1 MKTISTILIALVLLV
16 TFSQVELPVNA
27 GQDYQLNLSHIECK
41 GTYVEIHFVLLNTS
55 EGDSI
60 SNLTYTYGTIP
71 PGART
76 GNVVHFTD
84 NVAPGYYNIT
94 SASVSVNSTLV
105 TLHNPGSY
113 AGYYGCQQQPTNTPI
128 PPTNTPV
135 PPTETP
141 VNTPTNTVVPPK
153 ETPVNTPTNTVV
165 PPTETPVNT
174 PTNTVVPPTETPV
187 NTPTNTVV
195 PPTETPSSTPEPT
208 RLTTTPDPTATVGTP
223 NPTGTIVPTDPT
235 GTIVPTDPT
244 GTVVPTDPTGTVVPT
259 DTIVSATFSVPHTG
273 RDDSFFGPGFILT
286 GMVTLGLGIAL
297 NTILRKANVT
307 KRK

>member
-16 TFSQVELPVNA
+16 TLSQVEQPVNA

-41 GTYVEIHFVLLNTS
+41 GTYVEIHFVLLNTV
-55 EGDSI
+55 EGDVI

-94 SASVSVNSTLV
+94 SATVWVNSTSV
-105 TLHNPGSY
+105 TLHNPGAY
-113 AGYYGCQQQPTNTPI
+113 AGNYGCQQPTNTTI
-128 PPTNTPV
+128 PPTSTPTNTPTNTPVPPTSTPTNTPTNTPVSPTETPINTPTNTAV

-141 VNTPTNTVVPPK
+141 VNTPTNTP
-153 ETPVNTPTNTVV
+153 V
-165 PPTETPVNT
+165 PPTETPT
-174 PTNTVVPPTETPV
+174 
-187 NTPTNTVV
+187 
-195 PPTETPSSTPEPT
+195 STPEPT
-208 RLTTTPDPTATVGTP
+208 RLTITPDPVSTGTTPFPTATVSTPDPTGTVSTP
-223 NPTGTIVPTDPT
+223 EPTGTIVPTEP
-235 GTIVPTDPT
+235 IA
-244 GTVVPTDPTGTVVPT
+244 
-259 DTIVSATFSVPHTG
+259 SATFSVPNTG

-286 GMVTLGLGIAL
+286 GMVTLGLGLAL